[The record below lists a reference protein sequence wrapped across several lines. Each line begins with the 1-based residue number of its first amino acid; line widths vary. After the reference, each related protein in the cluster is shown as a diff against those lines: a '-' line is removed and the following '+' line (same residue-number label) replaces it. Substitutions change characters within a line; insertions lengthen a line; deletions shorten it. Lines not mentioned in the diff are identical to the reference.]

1 MNRNN
6 NSKWA
11 GRFGYLIFIAVLVAN
26 CSQSSTDQDQDSP
39 PPTNEEYP
47 ATETRQVT
55 NSPTELPPGAQSTT
69 SRGITPAMKTPL
81 MPAHPDLE
89 QKIDPAME
97 PLIQMAKSDLAKR
110 LRIPEATIKVLEAR
124 AVVWP
129 DASLGCPQPGMMY
142 IQIPF
147 EGGLIRLEAGSQEYN
162 YHSGGK
168 EGLFLCEPSGG

>member
-89 QKIDPAME
+89 QLRGVHPAGRIGARRVFCIG
-97 PLIQMAKSDLAKR
+97 LKGIMA
-110 LRIPEATIKVLEAR
+110 
-124 AVVWP
+124 
-129 DASLGCPQPGMMY
+129 
-142 IQIPF
+142 
-147 EGGLIRLEAGSQEYN
+147 GGI
-162 YHSGGK
+162 
-168 EGLFLCEPSGG
+168 